1 MIDLKKL
8 KGADLS
14 TELCGI
20 KLKSPFILSSGP
32 LSYAAEGLIRAYQA
46 GCGAVVTKTIRHH
59 AAINPVHHIGRIGK
73 DSLINCEK
81 WADSPPE
88 VWFEREIPMAKK
100 AGVVVIASVG
110 HTLPEAEDL
119 VKPCEDAG
127 ADMIELVSYTED
139 TLLPMLEAT
148 LKRVKIPVLCKLS
161 GNWPDPVGI
170 AKKALEMGA
179 SGITAIDSIGP
190 TLKIDIKKA
199 RPEMMGKNGYGWLS
213 GGAIRP
219 IALRINS
226 EIARNGCP
234 NLVGTGGVTCA
245 EDAVEY
251 LMVGCNA
258 VGVHSIAVL
267 KGVEYFEKLNYDLAR
282 LLEQLGYKDIPSVR
296 GVALPN
302 FPKEEIVAELEFHY
316 EPNYAPCQEAC
327 PAGVDAPLYIDQVR
341 KGQYIE
347 AYKTVS
353 IANPFPAICG
363 RVCDHPCEGKCRRAT
378 VDDPISIRLL
388 KRTAA
393 DKTLESS
400 GDNLP
405 LPPISPSN
413 GKKVAIVGAG
423 PAGLSAAYYLAK
435 KGYGVKVFEALP
447 VAGGMLAV
455 GIPDYRLP
463 KELIRKEI
471 SRLERMGVE
480 IRTGIR
486 VGADVTLDELKSHYD
501 SVLVAVGAHG
511 DSKLG
516 IPGEDLAGVI
526 PGVTFLRD
534 VNLGR
539 AGGLHGKKVVVI
551 GGGNVAIDAAR
562 SAVRMGAAEVTV
574 AYRRTEK
581 EMPAY
586 PEEVAQAK
594 QEGVRF
600 VFLAG
605 PSKIEGRG
613 KVEKFYYDPMK
624 LGDID
629 SSGRRKPIKSGEPAV
644 AIDADIVIVA
654 VGQVIDAPFM
664 PTIKDK
670 AKGLTDTAGVFA
682 AGDCVT
688 GPASVVKAIAAGRE
702 AAATIDKYLGGDG
715 IVMEI
720 YGTKRSRAVD
730 VVIAEDGT
738 PRKEAELLSVE
749 KRIPGFA
756 EVELGLDE
764 KDAKEEA
771 NRCLHCG
778 CTNCMRCV
786 AACPYKARKLEF
798 PIMTVDKDLCRS
810 CGSCVSVCPTGA
822 LTATVVNPR
831 VGTQGDGH

>member
-1 MIDLKKL
+1 MLDFEKL
-8 KGADLS
+8 KGADLT

-32 LSYAAEGLIRAYQA
+32 LSYAAEGLIRAYEA

-59 AAINPVHHIGRIGK
+59 AAINPVHHIGKIGG

-81 WADSPPE
+81 WADSDPE
-88 VWFEREIPMAKK
+88 VWFEREIPMTKE
-100 AGVVVIASVG
+100 AGAVVIASVG

-127 ADMIELVSYTED
+127 ADMIELVSYAEE
-139 TLLPMLEAT
+139 TLLPMLKAT
-148 LKRVKIPVLCKLS
+148 LERVSIPVLCKLS
-161 GNWPDPVGI
+161 GNWPDPVST
-170 AKKALEMGA
+170 ARKALELGA
-179 SGITAIDSIGP
+179 AGITAIDSIGP

-199 RPEMMGKNGYGWLS
+199 KPEMMGADGYGWLS

-219 IALRINS
+219 IAMRINS
-226 EIARNGCP
+226 EIARNGCA

-245 EDAVEY
+245 EDVVEY

-258 VGVHSIAVL
+258 VGVHSIVVL

-316 EPNYAPCQEAC
+316 EPHYAPCQKAC

-341 KGQYIE
+341 KGQYVE

-363 RVCDHPCEGKCRRAT
+363 RVCDHPCEGECRRNLTDEA
-378 VDDPISIRLL
+378 VSIRLL

-393 DKTLESS
+393 EKTFESC
-400 GDNLP
+400 GDSLP
-405 LPPISPSN
+405 IPAMQPSN
-413 GKKVAIVGAG
+413 GKKVAVVGAG
-423 PAGLSAAYYLAK
+423 PAGLSAAFYLAK
-435 KGYGVKVFEALP
+435 KGYGIKVFESLP

-463 KELIRKEI
+463 KGLIGKEVARI
-471 SRLERMGVE
+471 EKMGVE
-480 IRTGIR
+480 IRTGVT
-486 VGADVTLDELKSHYD
+486 VGADITLDELKDKYD
-501 SVLVAVGAHG
+501 SVVVAVGAHG

-516 IPGEDLAGVI
+516 IPGEDLVGVI
-526 PGVTFLRD
+526 SGVTFLRD

-539 AGGLHGKKVVVI
+539 AGGLHGKKVVVL

-574 AYRRTEK
+574 AYRRTEN

-586 PEEVAQAK
+586 AEEIAQAK
-594 QEGVRF
+594 QEGIKF

-605 PSKIEGRG
+605 PSKIEGAG

-624 LGDID
+624 LGDLD
-629 SSGRRKPIKSGEPAV
+629 SSGRRKPIKTGEPAV
-644 AIDADIVIVA
+644 AMDADVVIAA
-654 VGQVIDAPFM
+654 VGQAIDAPFM
-664 PTIKDK
+664 PAVKDK
-670 AKGLTDTAGVFA
+670 DTGLTEVKGVFV
-682 AGDCVT
+682 AGDCAT
-688 GPASVVKAIAAGRE
+688 GPASVIKAIAAGRE
-702 AAATIDKYLGGDG
+702 AASTIDKYLGGDG
-715 IVMEI
+715 VVMET
-720 YGTKRSRAVD
+720 YGIKRSRAVD
-730 VVIAEDGT
+730 IAIAENGSE
-738 PRKEAELLSVE
+738 RKEARLLSID
-749 KRIPGFA
+749 KRIPGFN
-756 EVELGLDE
+756 EVESGLAE
-764 KDAKEEA
+764 EDAKEEA

-778 CTNCMRCV
+778 CIDCMRCV

-822 LTATVVNPR
+822 LTATVVNPK
-831 VGTQGDGH
+831 VGA

>member
-1 MIDLKKL
+1 MIDLKNL
-8 KGADLS
+8 QGADLT

-32 LSYAAEGLIRAYQA
+32 LTYAAEGIIRAYEY
-46 GCGAVVTKTIRHH
+46 GCGAVVTKTIRHQ
-59 AAINPVHHIGRIGK
+59 AAINPVHHIGKINK

-81 WADSPPE
+81 WADSAPE

-127 ADMIELVSYTED
+127 ADFIELVSYTED
-139 TLLPMLEAT
+139 TLLPMLDAA

-161 GNWPDPVGI
+161 GNWPDPVGT

-190 TLKIDIKKA
+190 TLKIDIKNA
-199 RPEMMGKNGYGWLS
+199 RPEMMSKNGYGWLS

-226 EIARNGCP
+226 EIARNGCT

-267 KGVEYFEKLNYDLAR
+267 KGVEYFAKLNHDLAR
-282 LLEQLGYKDIPSVR
+282 LLAQLGYKDIPSVR

-302 FPKEEIVAELEFHY
+302 FPKEEIVAQLEFHY
-316 EPNYAPCQEAC
+316 EPYYAPCQEAC
-327 PAGVDAPLYIDQVR
+327 PAGVDVPLYIDQIR
-341 KGQYIE
+341 KGQYTE
-347 AYKTVS
+347 AYKTISV
-353 IANPFPAICG
+353 ANPFPAICG
-363 RVCDHPCEGKCRRAT
+363 RVCDHPCESKCRRAT
-378 VDDPISIRLL
+378 IDDAIQIRLL

-393 DKTLESS
+393 DQTFASC
-400 GDNLP
+400 GDSLP
-405 LPPISPSN
+405 LPAMEPAN

-435 KGYGVKVFEALP
+435 KGYRVKVYEALP

-463 KELIRKEI
+463 KEPVRKEI
-471 SRLERMGVE
+471 ARLEKMGVE
-480 IRTGIR
+480 IRTGVK
-486 VGADVTLDELKSHYD
+486 VGSDVSLEKLRQEYD
-501 SVLVAVGAHG
+501 SVLFAVGAHG
-511 DSKLG
+511 NKPLG
-516 IPGEDLAGVI
+516 IPGEDLSGVLS
-526 PGVTFLRD
+526 GVSFLQD

-562 SAVRMGAAEVTV
+562 SALRLGAGRVTV
-574 AYRRTEK
+574 AYRRTEE

-586 PEEVAQAK
+586 AEEVAHARE
-594 QEGVRF
+594 EGVSF

-605 PSKIEGRG
+605 PARIEGAG
-613 KVEKFYYDPMK
+613 KAEKFYYDPMK
-624 LGDID
+624 LGEKDNT
-629 SSGRRKPIKSGEPAV
+629 GRRKPVKTGEPAV
-644 AIDADIVIVA
+644 AIEADIIIVA
-654 VGQVIDAPFM
+654 TGQVVDAPFL
-664 PTIKDK
+664 PATYD
-670 AKGLTDTAGVFA
+670 AKSGLTSITGVFV

-688 GPASVVKAIAAGRE
+688 GPASVIKAIAAGRE
-702 AAATIDKYLGGDG
+702 AAATIDKYLGGTG
-715 IVMEI
+715 LVMDA
-720 YGTKRSRAVD
+720 YGVKRTRAVD

-738 PRKEAELLSVE
+738 RKAEAELLTVE
-749 KRIPGFA
+749 RRIPGFA
-756 EVELGLDE
+756 EVELGLTE
-764 KDAKEEA
+764 KSAREEA

-778 CTNCMRCV
+778 CTNCQRCV
-786 AACPYKARKLEF
+786 AACAYKARKLEF
-798 PIMTVDKDLCRS
+798 PIMTVDKELCRH
-810 CGSCVSVCPTGA
+810 CGACVSVCPTGA
-822 LTATVVNPR
+822 LTAVVVNPQA
-831 VGTQGDGH
+831 GSQGDGH